1 MKKDKFLHIQTK
13 LIIKDNSQFLFFQ
26 NYIIS
31 VIQDNNQI
39 QFYNTKSFKREFILK
54 PRKKDDLLLNNYNNL
69 KLLYKEDKNLYL
81 MAYQEITNMYNNL
94 YNNNLGI
101 FKLKLEERKI
111 EKIAYFTNTNFLD
124 LKNNKV
130 YIKENN
136 SIIIYD
142 ILTNTSTE
150 KSGKEYD
157 GNAGKILVIDNFML
171 FISLQQIIRWTFAF
185 YCKILDK
192 NMDKLYKNYI
202 FNCFSFDMDDYPD
215 KYFMPIV
222 DNYFLINSQIIEN
235 STLLNIAEIE
245 IKGKEKLI
253 KSLEEDRKS
262 LDDIGV
268 FKRYQIEIKDIGELT
283 FYPLD
288 NEKLG
293 INIANRNIYV
303 FKKSGMKLIGLY
315 RLNYYDMNEKLLLIN
330 AKEEKE
336 NYKLYL
342 GNKNK
347 MLVFS
352 S

>member
-1 MKKDKFLHIQTK
+1 
-13 LIIKDNSQFLFFQ
+13 
-26 NYIIS
+26 
-31 VIQDNNQI
+31 
-39 QFYNTKSFKREFILK
+39 
-54 PRKKDDLLLNNYNNL
+54 
-69 KLLYKEDKNLYL
+69 
-81 MAYQEITNMYNNL
+81 
-94 YNNNLGI
+94 
-101 FKLKLEERKI
+101 
-111 EKIAYFTNTNFLD
+111 
-124 LKNNKV
+124 
-130 YIKENN
+130 
-136 SIIIYD
+136 
-142 ILTNTSTE
+142 
-150 KSGKEYD
+150 
-157 GNAGKILVIDNFML
+157 
-171 FISLQQIIRWTFAF
+171 
-185 YCKILDK
+185 
-192 NMDKLYKNYI
+192 
-202 FNCFSFDMDDYPD
+202 MDDYPD

-268 FKRYQIEIKDIGELT
+268 FKRYQIEIKDIGDIT

-303 FKKSGMKLIGLY
+303 FKNSGMELIRLY

-330 AKEEKE
+330 SKEEKE

-352 S
+352 SWHF